1 VSRFCGIIDAMP
13 DPIPSSESLIT
24 PEQIFI
30 AYAEMWSTRESF
42 PKTKEYY
49 EKRWR
54 LICNLFE
61 IGTRIERMA
70 MFHECDFLDSLASR
84 WLRSS
89 NYNPLGTI
97 YLGRHPEPDFS
108 ITAAHKDSLAR
119 KAAALRSEYRQM
131 GGELMI
137 ALFPEIKE
145 RHVSIGRL
153 HELGLPLKAP
163 NEAEECMEDF
173 EQIFFSDEEDADDE
187 SPEDNV
193 SREHMDKIKLAE
205 EKLARANAALAID
218 VAAVRKLAL
227 EQQLATEETIDQVL
241 YDMAISDF
249 LKLANGYPKVSR
261 THFNPA
267 LKTTASH

>member
-1 VSRFCGIIDAMP
+1 MP

-54 LICNLFE
+54 LISDLFE
-61 IGTRIERMA
+61 IGTRIESMA
-70 MFHECDFLDSLASR
+70 MFHESDFLDGLASH

-145 RHVSIGRL
+145 RRVSIGRL

-163 NEAEECMEDF
+163 NENEECMEHF
-173 EQIFFSDEEDADDE
+173 EQSFLNDEEDVPDE
-187 SPEDNV
+187 SPKDNV
-193 SREHMDKIKLAE
+193 SKEHMDKIKLAE

-218 VAAVRKLAL
+218 VAAVRKIAL
-227 EQQLATEETIDQVL
+227 EQGLATDEAIDELL

-249 LKLANGYPKVSR
+249 LKLASGYPKVSR
-261 THFNPA
+261 IHFNPA
-267 LKTTASH
+267 LKSSASH

>member
-1 VSRFCGIIDAMP
+1 MP

-30 AYAEMWSTRESF
+30 AYAEMKDSRESF

-49 EKRWR
+49 EQRWR
-54 LICNLFE
+54 LISDLFE

-70 MFHECDFLDSLASR
+70 LFHECDFLDALASY
-84 WLRSS
+84 WARSS

-119 KAAALRSEYRQM
+119 KSAALRSEYRQM
-131 GGELMI
+131 GGELMMT
-137 ALFPEIKE
+137 LFPEIKKK
-145 RHVSIGRL
+145 HVSIGRL

-163 NEAEECMEDF
+163 NENEECMEYF
-173 EQIFFSDEEDADDE
+173 EQSFLNDEEDDPVE
-187 SPEDNV
+187 SISDNV
-193 SREHMDKIKLAE
+193 SREQMDKLKLAE
-205 EKLARANAALAID
+205 EVLARANAALAID

-227 EQQLATEETIDQVL
+227 EQGLATEESIDQTI
-241 YDMAISDF
+241 YEMAIPEF
-249 LKLANGYPKVSR
+249 LKLASGYPKVSR
-261 THFNPA
+261 IHFNPA
-267 LKTTASH
+267 LKSSASQ